1 MLFPLWSSSIYLKD
15 ICSSTSLF
23 LDLFA
28 QEPLWGVGITRVI
41 CAVRNDVDVVLLS
54 VLLCM
59 HHWLVGFSTLL
70 E

>member
-1 MLFPLWSSSIYLKD
+1 MFSIVAVVHLFKRYLLE
-15 ICSSTSLF
+15 CLSL

-28 QEPLWGVGITRVI
+28 QLSLFGVGITHVI
-41 CAVRNDVDVVLLS
+41 CAVFKNADVLLLS